1 MQSAVWSR
9 DSLAVLGCY
18 GSPGCSSVFAC
29 NTNVTVEDMEM
40 SLMNEYIYNRKDR
53 NHDITNS

>member
-1 MQSAVWSR
+1 MEAQVA
-9 DSLAVLGCY
+9 LL
-18 GSPGCSSVFAC
+18 FAC